1 MKKIKS
7 TPIKKYTALALAL
20 AFVSPVISHASESKE
35 ETLNKP
41 AVIENKDIENK
52 DIEDKK
58 SYDLTYETNLAED
71 GKTITYDITIKK
83 TEESSSNL
91 SVFAYILPNS
101 NLENLS
107 LGATSDELLSE
118 EINKDLA
125 NGLRLDLKDSKES
138 KISLKATIKDNKKE
152 NLDLDLG
159 LIDDKEHKQIVHL
172 ANKVEIKDDK
182 KDLVDLS
189 KSGLTN
195 RLVGK
200 LEDKTLSWT
209 DYLVNASDKD
219 IKTDYEL
226 KVTDNQDVKNQKL
239 EVKYY
244 DLSENGF
251 TLSKSEELDLG
262 TIKDLEIPA
271 NTLVNLSFTTKP
283 LVDAENY
290 QINDAIVEA
299 KKPSEKESQPKDEE
313 KSEEKLEAK
322 ENLDEK
328 PAEDQAKDLTADLED
343 TTEEIKEILKAN
355 ENEADGKKVE
365 ELKTDD
371 KASTD
376 NKTSDEET
384 KLSEVKTVNLDE
396 SKDETDKEKEAQ
408 KLISKLKDTSKQ
420 ISDILKE
427 VDAEVP
433 QTIMNQPTSE
443 KKETK
448 AEGDL
453 SADELIEK
461 LNKTSKQIEQTVK
474 SVVDEETYEKLI
486 SKSSNKE
493 ADPSKEEKA
502 KALIK
507 TLKEK
512 TAEIQEL
519 LVQIELG
526 VEADNILED
535 PEQIANI
542 STLLDDVENLDQ
554 KSKEALGQNKK
565 EDETLISPHFKIID
579 DKFSKEVYK
588 KLEKV
593 VTVTLDP
600 LEKKKPTMAKDEIRK
615 QYPSISHYL
624 ENLELRSDLLNNL
637 K

>member
-35 ETLNKP
+35 EILNKP
-41 AVIENKDIENK
+41 AVIENNDIENK
-52 DIEDKK
+52 DVEDKK
-58 SYDLTYETNLAED
+58 SYDLTYETSLAED

-83 TEESSSNL
+83 TDESSSNL

-107 LGATSDELLSE
+107 LGTTSDELLSD

-138 KISLKATIKDNKKE
+138 KISLKATIKDDKKE

-244 DLSENGF
+244 DLIENGF

-271 NTLVNLSFTTKP
+271 NTLVYLSFTTKP
-283 LVDAENY
+283 LVDDENY

-299 KKPSEKESQPKDEE
+299 KKASEEESQPKDEE
-313 KSEEKLEAK
+313 KSEEKLESK

-343 TTEEIKEILKAN
+343 TTEEIKETLKAN
-355 ENEADGKKVE
+355 ENEAAGKKVE
-365 ELKTDD
+365 ELKADD
-371 KASTD
+371 K
-376 NKTSDEET
+376 TSHEET
-384 KLSEVKTVNLDE
+384 KLSEVKTVNLEE

-443 KKETK
+443 KKEAK
-448 AEGDL
+448 AERDL

-486 SKSSNKE
+486 NKSSDKK
-493 ADPSKEEKA
+493 ADSSKEEKA

-565 EDETLISPHFKIID
+565 EDETFISPHFKIID

-600 LEKKKPTMAKDEIRK
+600 LEKKQPTMGKDEIRK
-615 QYPSISHYL
+615 QYPSISRYL